1 MAAGAAGYRQTFIT
15 FGLKE
20 DFLEGLTAA
29 IHAVQVVATARSGSQ
44 TSGVT
49 ATAGVKALLRRGH
62 LALGVLH
69 SLVKSDLSAASP
81 LLAGWTE
88 ATRVRKPA
96 TARRAGTRIANIV
109 VTARVAS
116 AEGEPAEDLAVAAVG
131 RLAVA
136 PVRAAPR
143 LLSTGRAEGVI
154 RRVARVLGLERRAG

>member
-116 AEGEPAEDLAVAAVG
+116 AEGERPKISRWRRSSVSL
-131 RLAVA
+131 
-136 PVRAAPR
+136 PR
-143 LLSTGRAEGVI
+143 RYGPHHDCFQPDV
-154 RRVARVLGLERRAG
+154 RRA